1 VNLLLLV
8 TSFFSLSAKLLADF
22 LLQVLQALT
31 GKHTIY
37 HGMEDWFWQ
46 GKGELTLF

>member
-1 VNLLLLV
+1 VSLLLLV